1 MSCYFL
7 GSGEHLIQVLSAKK
21 INREKIPTYLS
32 ARRRIRQKITEFYGE
47 DIGERIIFLWKMFK
61 TQLIV
66 LKITYILV
74 KKIVFF
80 FRPKK
85 S

>member
-47 DIGERIIFLWKMFK
+47 DIGERIIFL
-61 TQLIV
+61 
-66 LKITYILV
+66 
-74 KKIVFF
+74 
-80 FRPKK
+80 
-85 S
+85 